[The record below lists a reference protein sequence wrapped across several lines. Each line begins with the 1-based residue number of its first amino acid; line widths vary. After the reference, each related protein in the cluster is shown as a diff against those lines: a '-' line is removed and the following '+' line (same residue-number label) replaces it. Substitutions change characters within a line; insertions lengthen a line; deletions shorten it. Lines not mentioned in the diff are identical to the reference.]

1 MENFI
6 SLFEDIHNKF
16 MDNFNKKKENDITDS
31 ENHYL
36 NIIYTLKKL
45 TLTKFA
51 EVAKVTKPAATQI
64 INKFV
69 NKGYVIKKISENDKR
84 VCYIELTEQ
93 IKKYLND
100 SYNKLNK
107 MYKDCLSFL
116 SEDELE
122 QLNSLLLKVNEN
134 L

>member
-1 MENFI
+1 MDNFV

-16 MDNFNKKKENDITDS
+16 MDNYNKKKKNNITNS

-36 NIIYTLKKL
+36 NIIYTIKNI
-45 TLTKFA
+45 TLSKFA

-69 NKGYVIKKISENDKR
+69 SKGYVIKKVSLNDKR

-93 IKKYLND
+93 IKKYLED
-100 SYNKLNK
+100 SYNKLNT
-107 MYKDCLSFL
+107 MYNDCLSFL
-116 SEDELE
+116 TEEEL
-122 QLNSLLLKVNEN
+122 QQFNYLLLKINNN